1 MVLWLIPFL
10 TLRGTFRS
18 LSAAAALFCIPT
30 GNIQTRVAVSPQPCR
45 HLLFSGLLSG
55 SESGPHCGAG
65 GTLMTI
71 EHLLTYLEDQVRVFG
86 ETSIQVPLPIFHW
99 AVCLFVWGLSEIFI
113 HSGY

>member
-10 TLRGTFRS
+10 TLRGTFRL
-18 LSAAAALFCIPT
+18 LSAAAAPFCIPT

-65 GTLMTI
+65 GTLVTDDRASSHVLRGPGARLWRNI
-71 EHLLTYLEDQVRVFG
+71 YSSSFAHFSLG
-86 ETSIQVPLPIFHW
+86 
-99 AVCLFVWGLSEIFI
+99 CLSFCLGVE
-113 HSGY
+113 